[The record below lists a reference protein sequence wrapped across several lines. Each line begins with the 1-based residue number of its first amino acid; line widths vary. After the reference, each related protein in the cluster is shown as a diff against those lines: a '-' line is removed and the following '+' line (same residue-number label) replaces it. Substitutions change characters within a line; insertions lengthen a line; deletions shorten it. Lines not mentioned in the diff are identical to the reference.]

1 MVLISK
7 RFKVRPSEILEIEDA
22 YTAYCF
28 DEACI
33 YILSKVEDGKEPNF
47 KKFDKDGKVKV
58 KNYKTASE
66 MYKDMGYDVGSYV
79 KVSE

>member
-1 MVLISK
+1 MSK
-7 RFKVRPSEILEIEDA
+7 KFKVRPSEILEIDDT

-33 YILSKVEDGKEPNF
+33 YILSKVEDGEKPNF
-47 KKFDKDGKVKV
+47 KKFNKQEVKA
-58 KNYKTASE
+58 KNYKSASE
-66 MYKDMGYDVGSYV
+66 MYKDLGYEPGSYV